1 MKLAS
6 ALANVPAVLQW
17 RPEHLTDQPE
27 VWTRSEELPGI
38 SVTVMSKSD
47 GDIRLTPVEDNMLV
61 LSVEGCR
68 RHFAAFDALQDTAPV
83 RPRQVASIP
92 KGTHVAAHWQNHGP
106 LQTFQIIEFSND
118 IFAAYMPEVANDA
131 FARGQLV
138 CRGFSDLPVIANLI
152 GLLARENDQTQR
164 RGRLYAETVARLLT
178 IEIATELWTL
188 PPAETAEPALGDRR
202 VQRAIDFIEAHFTTD
217 LSIRDI
223 ATAAGISPSQLTTAF
238 QRALGQSPYAYVIS
252 RRLERATELLRQS
265 DLSIAHVALE
275 AGFCDQAHL
284 TRLCRARLGKTP
296 RQIRQR

>member
-1 MKLAS
+1 MKHAS
-6 ALANVPAVLQW
+6 ALTNVPAVLQW
-17 RPEHLTDQPE
+17 RPGHLTDQPE
-27 VWTRSEELPGI
+27 VWTRTEDLPGL

-68 RHFAAFDALQDTAPV
+68 RHFAAFDALKDTSPV
-83 RPRQVASIP
+83 RPRQVATIP
-92 KGTHVAAHWQNHGP
+92 KGTHVATQWQNHGP
-106 LQTFQIIEFSND
+106 QQTFQIIEFSND
-118 IFAAYMPEVANDA
+118 IFATYMPEVANDA

-152 GLLARENDQTQR
+152 GLLARENDHSQR

-178 IEIATELWTL
+178 IEIATGLWTL
-188 PPAETAEPALGDRR
+188 PPAETAVPPIGDRR

-223 ATAAGISPSQLTTAF
+223 ALAAGISPSQLTTAF

-252 RRLERATELLRQS
+252 RRIERATELLRQS

-296 RQIRQR
+296 RQIRQG